1 MPEVI
6 RTLKQIKEENEKGKH
21 RIQIRAQE
29 DKEGKEVVEGLKELK
44 EWLLTHFDKI
54 YGKFEKLE
62 NENKLINGGLRRVET
77 DLSTVKTDLN
87 AVKQKVDKIDKTLD
101 EHVRLPAHA
110 GR

>member
-1 MPEVI
+1 M
-6 RTLKQIKEENEKGKH
+6 
-21 RIQIRAQE
+21 
-29 DKEGKEVVEGLKELK
+29 VEGLKELK

-77 DLSTVKTDLN
+77 DLN